1 MSICPFAQFY
11 LLLTF
16 PLALIARFLTIRFH
30 ITCIQLSAMTNR
42 GPKRTIVI
50 SVNAG
55 YVEVLVLMAITIIM
69 VFMVNMAMFM
79 TMAVVVAMVSL
90 IVTVLCS
97 LILDSGSDGYRDCKS
112 KNYVDHHP
120 VKLAEVEVGTS
131 DAKL

>member
-1 MSICPFAQFY
+1 
-11 LLLTF
+11 
-16 PLALIARFLTIRFH
+16 
-30 ITCIQLSAMTNR
+30 MTKR

-69 VFMVNMAMFM
+69 VFM

-90 IVTVLCS
+90 IVTVLYS
-97 LILDSGSDGYRDCKS
+97 LILDSGSDGYRDCNG